1 MAGLTGADAPSWVP
15 PIPASLGAKRAAG
28 VPKSRPLS
36 LVGRENTPGSA
47 EIAPNRSTPVRNPS
61 ALRPTSA
68 NICRRWRPMEMNRA
82 SQVPGMAA
90 SLPADNGLTS
100 DSRRLKQTGESQRQ
114 PWATAPRDCPSAE
127 DRRSQPGTFVA
138 DAKKGDGVERHPYI
152 GACRRTLPD

>member
-82 SQVPGMAA
+82 NQVPGMADFIA
-90 SLPADNGLTS
+90 RRQRSDVRLTAFETDRGIPTPAM
-100 DSRRLKQTGESQRQ
+100 
-114 PWATAPRDCPSAE
+114 
-127 DRRSQPGTFVA
+127 
-138 DAKKGDGVERHPYI
+138 GDGPTR
-152 GACRRTLPD
+152 LPVR